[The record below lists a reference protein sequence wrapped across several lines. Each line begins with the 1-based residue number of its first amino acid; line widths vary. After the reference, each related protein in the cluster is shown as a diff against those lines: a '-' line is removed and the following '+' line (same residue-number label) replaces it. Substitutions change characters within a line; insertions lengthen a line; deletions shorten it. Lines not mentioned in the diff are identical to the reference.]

1 MDEIKASVAKNITL
15 HRKKLNLTQAQ
26 LAEKLNY
33 SDKAISKW
41 ERAEAVPD
49 VYILHEMAVLFGI
62 TVDELIGATP
72 LREYNPKLQKRNHAV
87 ITLLSIGLVWLFA
100 TVVFV
105 ILDWCGVKGRLWLA
119 FIYAIPASAIV
130 SIVFNGIWGNR
141 LVSTILISVLIWTV
155 AVSVY
160 LTFSLTN
167 TWLIYIVGIPLQVL
181 TVLWFFL
188 KKSNH

>member
-72 LREYNPKLQKRNHAV
+72 LREHNPKLQKHNHAV

-105 ILDWCGVKGRLWLA
+105 ILDWCGVKGRLWLS
-119 FIYAIPASAIV
+119 FIYAIPVSAIV
-130 SIVFNGIWGNR
+130 SIVFNGIWGKR
-141 LVSTILISVLIWTV
+141 LINTILVSVLIWTV
-155 AVSVY
+155 AVSIY
-160 LTFSLTN
+160 LTFSLTK
-167 TWLIYIVGIPLQVL
+167 TWLIYIVGIPLQIL
-181 TVLWFFL
+181 TILWYFL
-188 KKSNH
+188 KKTNR